1 MATKKKPEE
10 YKSKAVTTRIIAVSR
25 ASKQI
30 DGSYY
35 TLEYSEERTI
45 PQDVEVNIEK
55 ERQLLWDT
63 VNGEVDQMMV
73 DTYNMIMS
81 EKERYKNKKK

>member
-10 YKSKAVTTRIIAVSR
+10 YKSKAVTTRIVAVSR

-35 TLEYSEERTI
+35 TLEYSEERTL
-45 PQDVEVNIEK
+45 PEDANLVE
-55 ERQLLWDT
+55 ERKLLWDT

-81 EKERYKNKKK
+81 EKERYKNKNKK

>member
-10 YKSKAVTTRIIAVSR
+10 YKSKAVTTRIVAVSR

-35 TLEYSEERTI
+35 TLEYSEERTV
-45 PQDVEVNIEK
+45 PEDANLVE
-55 ERQLLWDT
+55 ERKLLWDT

-81 EKERYKNKKK
+81 EKERYKNKNKK

>member
-10 YKSKAVTTRIIAVSR
+10 YKSKAVTTRIVAVSR

-35 TLEYSEERTI
+35 TLEYSEERTL
-45 PQDVEVNIEK
+45 PEDANLVE
-55 ERQLLWDT
+55 ERKLLWDT